1 MIAKF
6 FSIEEANKLIPELKR
21 TIKNLKKKKEDS
33 EFIEYEISLIRL
45 ANKCKISLEQAKD
58 IQEKKRKYNE
68 LVAELNTIIKRIH
81 DLGCFLQDV
90 NQGAIDFL
98 SEKDGRPI
106 FLCWMPGDNE
116 ISYYHEIDTGYNERK
131 YLWYE

>member
-6 FSIEEANKLIPELKR
+6 FTIEEANKLIPELKR
-21 TIKNLKKKKEDS
+21 TLKNLKKRKEES
-33 EFIEYEISLIRL
+33 GYIEYEVALIKL
-45 ANKCKISLEQAKD
+45 ANKCKISFENEKD
-58 IQEKKRKYNE
+58 LQLKKKKLNN
-68 LVAELNTIIKRIH
+68 VIAELNGVIKRVH

-90 NQGAIDFL
+90 NQGAVDFL